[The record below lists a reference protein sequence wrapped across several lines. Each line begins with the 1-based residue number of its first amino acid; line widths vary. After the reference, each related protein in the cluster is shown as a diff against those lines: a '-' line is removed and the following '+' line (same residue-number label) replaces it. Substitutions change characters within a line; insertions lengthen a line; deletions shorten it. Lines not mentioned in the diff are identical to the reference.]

1 MARHSDD
8 EPADD
13 QPAGRKP
20 AAGDGARTVDPK
32 LLEILV
38 CPVSKQPLEYD
49 AERQELISRAARLA
63 YPVRDG
69 IPIML
74 AEEAR
79 PLGDGE

>member
-1 MARHSDD
+1 MAEHTGK
-8 EPADD
+8 EPTDKQ
-13 QPAGRKP
+13 QPGAGN
-20 AAGDGARTVDPK
+20 ARTVDPK

-38 CPVSKQPLEYD
+38 CPVSKQALEYD

-79 PLGDGE
+79 PLGDDE